1 MQYFISKDP
10 NTGVITTELWI
21 EPTHFIHMDNYD
33 LLINSPVFISD
44 KSIISR
50 LVTFD
55 KAHCIGRTR
64 SKEHIDAK
72 QSHKTNDTSA
82 GTYSERTLNVA
93 DLFDMTT
100 VLQHGIFL
108 IASFPCPHFS
118 STINVNLNENES
130 LGSGHATPDG
140 TMSPKPSTS
149 SIDVHKSLTPTR
161 SARPILRTSPSASP
175 KLENGYGSI
184 YSYTISNGDGTTD
197 TKPRTGQLLE
207 DYKQAVVD
215 LSPNRQDYALL
226 HYFVEQAL
234 AHITDGEVVMKN
246 HCASDEFWRKL
257 TMAMFSSGEQSIRN
271 TALQHV
277 HDVRQL
283 RCFIKVFDPKSFII
297 ILYPMLSTTIEG
309 MKKERRTSRQYPDGD
324 ITASGF
330 LKLLDS
336 SSMDGALEPWDIRSL
351 GVVMFECRRLQALS
365 DGFMNTIKQ
374 GSINKISEEI
384 VNGNVSIKSVPFLI
398 EENDGLGSTLRPQ
411 MFEGRFHSNL
421 DNISLSERTL
431 RLTQDVVKIYERN
444 FVRSIYVC
452 LLQGKSV
459 DSGDFDKLLEICHE
473 SNMDVDVT
481 GYVNVQTLL
490 RNNHDIR

>member
-55 KAHCIGRTR
+55 KAHSIGRTR
-64 SKEHIDAK
+64 TKEHIDAK
-72 QSHKTNDTSA
+72 PSHKTDEASA
-82 GTYSERTLNVA
+82 GTHTEKNLNVS

-118 STINVNLNENES
+118 STINVNENES
-130 LGSGHATPDG
+130 SGSGHATPDG

-149 SIDVHKSLTPTR
+149 STDVYKSLTPTR

-175 KLENGYGSI
+175 KLENGLGSI
-184 YSYTISNGDGTTD
+184 YSHAISNGDGSTE
-197 TKPRTGQLLE
+197 TKQRVGQILE

-234 AHITDGEVVMKN
+234 AHITDGEVMMKN

-257 TMAMFSSGEQSIRN
+257 TMAMFSTGEQSIRD

-277 HDVRQL
+277 HDIRQL
-283 RCFIKVFDPKSFII
+283 RCFIKVFDPKSFIV
-297 ILYPMLSTTIEG
+297 ILYPMLSTTIQG
-309 MKKERRTSRQYPDGD
+309 MKKQRRSSRQYPDSD

-336 SSMDGALEPWDIRSL
+336 SSMDGVLETWDIRSL

-365 DGFMNTIKQ
+365 DGFMSTIKQ
-374 GSINKISEEI
+374 GSNNKIPEDMF
-384 VNGNVSIKSVPFLI
+384 NGNISIKPVPFLI

-411 MFEGRFHSNL
+411 MFEGRFHNNL
-421 DNISLSERTL
+421 DNIGLSERTL

-444 FVRSIYVC
+444 YVRSIYVC

-459 DSGDFDKLLEICHE
+459 ESSDFDKLLEICHE

>member
-21 EPTHFIHMDNYD
+21 EPTHVIHKDNYD
-33 LLINSPVFISD
+33 LLINSPVFLSD

-55 KAHCIGRTR
+55 KAHSIGRTR
-64 SKEHIDAK
+64 TREHIDAK
-72 QSHKTNDTSA
+72 PPHKTDEASA
-82 GTYSERTLNVA
+82 GTYTERNLNVA

-118 STINVNLNENES
+118 STINVNENES
-130 LGSGHATPDG
+130 SGSGHATPDG

-149 SIDVHKSLTPTR
+149 STDVYKSLTPTR
-161 SARPILRTSPSASP
+161 SARPIIRTSPSASP
-175 KLENGYGSI
+175 KLENGLGSI
-184 YSYTISNGDGTTD
+184 YSNAISNNDGSTE
-197 TKPRTGQLLE
+197 TKQRVGQLLE

-234 AHITDGEVVMKN
+234 SHITDGEVMMKN

-257 TMAMFSSGEQSIRN
+257 TMAMFSTGEQSIRN

-277 HDVRQL
+277 HDIRQL
-283 RCFIKVFDPKSFII
+283 RCFIKVFDPKSFIV

-309 MKKERRTSRQYPDGD
+309 MKKQRRSSRQFPDSD

-336 SSMDGALEPWDIRSL
+336 SSMDGVLETWDIRSL

-365 DGFMNTIKQ
+365 DGFMSTIKQ
-374 GSINKISEEI
+374 GSNNKISEDMF
-384 VNGNVSIKSVPFLI
+384 NGNISIKPVPFLI

-411 MFEGRFHSNL
+411 MFEGRFHNNL
-421 DNISLSERTL
+421 DNIGLSERTL

-444 FVRSIYVC
+444 YVRSIYVC

-459 DSGDFDKLLEICHE
+459 ESGDFDKLLEICHE

>member
-21 EPTHFIHMDNYD
+21 EPTHFIHKDNYD

-55 KAHCIGRTR
+55 KAHSIGRTR
-64 SKEHIDAK
+64 IREHIDAK
-72 QSHKTNDTSA
+72 PSHETDEASA
-82 GTYSERTLNVA
+82 GAYKERNLNIA

-118 STINVNLNENES
+118 SAINVNENES
-130 LGSGHATPDG
+130 SGSGHATPDG

-149 SIDVHKSLTPTR
+149 STDVYKSLTPTR
-161 SARPILRTSPSASP
+161 SGRPILRTSPSASP
-175 KLENGYGSI
+175 KLENLIGSLH
-184 YSYTISNGDGTTD
+184 SQAISNGDGSTE
-197 TKPRTGQLLE
+197 TKQRVGQLLE

-234 AHITDGEVVMKN
+234 ARITDGEVMMKN

-257 TMAMFSSGEQSIRN
+257 TMAMFSTGEQSIRN

-277 HDVRQL
+277 HDIRQL
-283 RCFIKVFDPKSFII
+283 RCFIKVFDPKSFIV

-309 MKKERRTSRQYPDGD
+309 MKKQRRSSRQFPDGE

-336 SSMDGALEPWDIRSL
+336 SSMDGVLETWDIKSL

-365 DGFMNTIKQ
+365 DGFMSTIKQ
-374 GSINKISEEI
+374 GSNGKISDDML
-384 VNGNVSIKSVPFLI
+384 NGSISIKPVPFLI

-411 MFEGRFHSNL
+411 MYEGRFHNNL
-421 DNISLSERTL
+421 DNIGLSERTL

-444 FVRSIYVC
+444 YVRSIYVC

-459 DSGDFDKLLEICHE
+459 ESSDFDKLLEICHE

-490 RNNHDIR
+490 RNNNDIR